1 MRLNRGSGSTRSVS
15 GAHAFADA
23 RSPNCRR
30 GEAALERVLRETSSR
45 YLLGVEPQASDRDGR
60 VRELRV
66 RVRQRGVTVRGRTR
80 VTMR

>member
-1 MRLNRGSGSTRSVS
+1 VLEDFSAASG
-15 GAHAFADA
+15 GALL
-23 RSPNCRR
+23 RVPTGW

-66 RVRQRGVTVRGRTR
+66 RVRQRGVTVRGRTWVVVR
-80 VTMR
+80 